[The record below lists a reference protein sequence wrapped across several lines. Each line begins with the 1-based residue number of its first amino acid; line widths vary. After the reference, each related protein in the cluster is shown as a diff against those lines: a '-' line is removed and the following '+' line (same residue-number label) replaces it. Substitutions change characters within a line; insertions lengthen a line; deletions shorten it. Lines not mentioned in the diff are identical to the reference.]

1 MGVLQQ
7 LQVHRWPFNTAQKHF
22 HLNWHVL
29 IGPQNVLIGITFI
42 ELHLEGLF
50 LKTFGFCFSFFF
62 VFTNKHH
69 REAKLCIERK
79 CNTRYVNFIGAFVL
93 SRILQQAIAARCSG
107 FRNCKRTPKNVSGV
121 RTCKRNPQM

>member
-50 LKTFGFCFSFFF
+50 LKTFGFCFSFFLF
-62 VFTNKHH
+62 LPTNIIG
-69 REAKLCIERK
+69 RPNCAL
-79 CNTRYVNFIGAFVL
+79 NVNVIRV
-93 SRILQQAIAARCSG
+93 
-107 FRNCKRTPKNVSGV
+107 T
-121 RTCKRNPQM
+121 